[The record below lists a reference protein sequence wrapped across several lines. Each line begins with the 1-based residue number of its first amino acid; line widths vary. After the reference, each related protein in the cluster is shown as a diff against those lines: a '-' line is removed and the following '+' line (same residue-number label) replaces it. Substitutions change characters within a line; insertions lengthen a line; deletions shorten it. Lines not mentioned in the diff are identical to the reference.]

1 VSYYIKMSSQF
12 PEVGSKRVDYMDK
25 KLKSY
30 SAKSSRQIIPSSNG
44 NSFQLNSVIN
54 IDLQGNQPNTYLD
67 FAASY
72 VRFTVTNSDAVAI
85 EIGSAYDLIDR
96 VEVLVDGSTVSNIN
110 NYNALVAQLMDESVG
125 GQFREHLGKCLM
137 GTCNASVE
145 SNAVSIAAGA
155 SKTFCLPLI
164 CTPLFNSSKYIP
176 CFSRSSIRLR
186 ITLANAVRGVVSAS
200 TTTPTLDS
208 EVVLSPV
215 DFVGQYIRVSQDAQM
230 QIDAN
235 CNGFYE
241 LVVSDFRSA
250 EGTYNANDTNLNL
263 NLGISVSS
271 LDRLMFGFYSTR
283 QTADAFSN
291 QNRSNLLLQDY
302 AISVNGLETPRRRI
316 ESSTTNFAEPC
327 AELAVAST
335 NSLGDFNHQSML
347 NPASFILTGG
357 AGKAKATVGTA
368 LYMIDLESLKPHGGD
383 GDAIYSGI
391 STIGATTQLVGTFSA
406 GTNTQHSI
414 LVYGQYT
421 MSLVLDMKSSQTF
434 MVQT

>member
-1 VSYYIKMSSQF
+1 MSSQF

-72 VRFTVTNSDAVAI
+72 LRFTVTNSDAADFK
-85 EIGSAYDLIDR
+85 IGSAYDFIDR
-96 VEVLVDGSTVSNIN
+96 LEVLVDGSTVSNIN
-110 NYNALVAQLMDESVG
+110 NYSALVAQLMDESVG
-125 GQFREHLGKCLM
+125 GQFREHMGKCLM
-137 GTCNASVE
+137 GTCDDDVAT
-145 SNAVSIAAGA
+145 NAVTIAAAA
-155 SKTFCLPLI
+155 SKTFTLPLL
-164 CTPLFNSSKYIP
+164 CTPLFASSKYIP
-176 CFSRSSIRLR
+176 CFSRSTIRLR
-186 ITLANAVRGVVSAS
+186 ITLANAARAVAS
-200 TTTPTLDS
+200 TDAAAATTNS

-215 DFVGQYIRVSQDAQM
+215 DFIGQYVRVSADAQM

-271 LDRLMFGFYSTR
+271 LDRLMFGFYATR
-283 QTADAFSN
+283 DTADAFSN

-316 ESSTTNFAEPC
+316 ETSSTNVAEPV
-327 AELAVAST
+327 AELAIAST
-335 NSLGDFNHQSML
+335 NSLGDFNHQSNL
-347 NPASFILTGG
+347 NPVSFALTGG
-357 AGKAKATVGTA
+357 NGKTKATTGSA
-368 LYMIDLESLKPHGGD
+368 IYMIDLESLKPHGGD

-391 STIGATTQLVGTFSA
+391 STIGATTQLVGSFSA
-406 GTNTQHSI
+406 GTNTQHSV

-421 MSLVLDMKSSQTF
+421 MSLVLDMKGSQTF